1 MADIG
6 VINAKGAEIYR
17 YMNFDQI
24 EDYRQVAETVA
35 A

>member
-6 VINAKGAEIYR
+6 VINEKGDEIYR

-24 EDYRQVAETVA
+24 EDYKQVADGVA